1 MAEHLTAQGF
11 VVVAIDHLGVG
22 ASSPVD
28 DIFAVTPA
36 IASAAN
42 HHAFTE
48 ILAQLRLGSILPGFD
63 GPTSPV
69 VVGVGHSMGAMLTMV
84 QQANHHTFDAVI
96 NLGHGGDGLPL
107 VLTRDELSVVGDPD
121 AFDASIVGL
130 ARARSARPVTPNPPG
145 AVPGSF
151 HAADVPS
158 PVKQAFIAHQ
168 TELLYSCGLTSMI
181 PASTDREKGRIETPV
196 YLGFGDHD
204 LTTQPHAAVAAY
216 GKSRD
221 VTLLVVPGAGHCHNQ
236 AGNRVML
243 WDSMATWTRRIAR
256 A

>member
-1 MAEHLTAQGF
+1 MTSLAGATKPVKVTVAVDVSAAVPYGGTHVLRGFVAAPRDLAHRTEPPVVFCCLPGGRCTSAYFDLDVEGYDGYSMAEHLTAQGF

-48 ILAQLRLGSILPGFD
+48 ILAQLRFGSIVPGFD

-130 ARARSARPVTPNPPG
+130 ARARFARPVTPNPPG

-158 PVKQAFIAHQ
+158 PV
-168 TELLYSCGLTSMI
+168 
-181 PASTDREKGRIETPV
+181 
-196 YLGFGDHD
+196 
-204 LTTQPHAAVAAY
+204 
-216 GKSRD
+216 
-221 VTLLVVPGAGHCHNQ
+221 
-236 AGNRVML
+236 
-243 WDSMATWTRRIAR
+243 
-256 A
+256 